1 MEKETF
7 GKRLKDLR
15 VEKGLTQIEL
25 AKELNI
31 DKSTIAKYE
40 TEKIVPS
47 VIMLKL
53 FVDYFNVSAGYMLGW
68 ED

>member
-1 MEKETF
+1 MEENF
-7 GKRLKDLR
+7 AKRLKELR
-15 VEKGLTQIEL
+15 KEKNLTQQQLAIEL
-25 AKELNI
+25 KI

-47 VIMLKL
+47 IAMLKI